1 MLASRSEKELAHNV
15 DAIKANEGEAIAIVH
30 ELNIVKLAQCKSIRD
45 MAAFFQE
52 PSGPPPFEEVR
63 GLAALAPGG
72 SGWIKI
78 DLEPGTYAAFSFLL
92 DQRTGQPQLAF
103 GMITQFTVH

>member
-1 MLASRSEKELAHNV
+1 MMTRQR
-15 DAIKANEGEAIAIVH
+15 EGKV
-30 ELNIVKLAQCKSIRD
+30 
-45 MAAFFQE
+45 
-52 PSGPPPFEEVR
+52 
-63 GLAALAPGG
+63 ALAPGG

-78 DLEPGTYAAFSFLL
+78 DLEPGTYTAFSFLL